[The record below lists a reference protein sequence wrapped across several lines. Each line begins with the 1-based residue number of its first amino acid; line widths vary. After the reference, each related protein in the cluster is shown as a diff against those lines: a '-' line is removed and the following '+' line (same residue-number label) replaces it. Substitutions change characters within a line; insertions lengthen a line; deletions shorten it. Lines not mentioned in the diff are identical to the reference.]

1 MKFLDFSFLKDS
13 AESANSAVKEKV
25 KRSKGKKLS
34 YTRPTKRVVE
44 EPTPVSEPMKLS
56 SKSDKSSRRK
66 SLRERY
72 S

>member
-25 KRSKGKKLS
+25 RRSRGKKLS

-44 EPTPVSEPMKLS
+44 EPTPVSEPMKTE
-56 SKSDKSSRRK
+56 KPDKSPRRK

>member
-34 YTRPTKRVVE
+34 YTRPTKRFVE
-44 EPTPVSEPMKLS
+44 EPTPVSKPMEEK
-56 SKSDKSSRRK
+56 SKSRRK